1 MAITQLR
8 GLMSRLHYLR
18 LIVVGIVAAA
28 ISGCSSLNSKVGGAL
43 NLDTDVRL
51 QFIAEADINP
61 DEKNRPSPLFIRL
74 YELKTTRQFERAN
87 FIDLYERDKEVL
99 GADLI
104 AKQTL
109 KRLKPGDERTDTLV
123 LNAQTRYVGLV
134 AEFFQYQKATFK
146 VVIPIAAENVV
157 ASSSVIRV
165 AGNAI
170 AIKE

>member
-1 MAITQLR
+1 MQESKPRRGFVGAIVLAA
-8 GLMSRLHYLR
+8 M
-18 LIVVGIVAAA
+18 AA
-28 ISGCSSLNSKVGGAL
+28 IVGCSSLNSKVGGVL
-43 NLDTDVRL
+43 NLDTDLTLRL
-51 QFIAEADINP
+51 IAEADINP

-74 YELKTTRQFERAN
+74 YELKSTRQFERAN

-109 KRLKPGDERTDTLV
+109 KRLKPGDERKDKLV
-123 LNAQTRYVGLV
+123 LNPETRYVGLV

-146 VVIPIAAENVV
+146 VVIPVAAENVI

-165 AGNAI
+165 AGNKI
-170 AIKE
+170 GIKE